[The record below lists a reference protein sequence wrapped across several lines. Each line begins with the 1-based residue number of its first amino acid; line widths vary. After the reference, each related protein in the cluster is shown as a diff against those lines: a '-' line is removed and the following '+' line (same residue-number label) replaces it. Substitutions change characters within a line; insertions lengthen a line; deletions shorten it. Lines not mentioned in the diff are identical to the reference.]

1 MIRQPI
7 VAIMGHVDHGKTLLL
22 DSIRGTAIAAKEAGG
37 ITQAIGASIIPLETI
52 KSICG
57 ELLAKLKVEITLS
70 GLLFID
76 TPGHAA
82 FTNMRK
88 RGGNLADIAILVID
102 ITEGIKPQTK
112 ECLEILK
119 AYKTPFI
126 VALNKID
133 LISGWKAK
141 PKTPFLKNLEM
152 QGEGAQR
159 IFETKLYDVVGR
171 LFELGFESDRFD
183 RVGDYTKQIALVP
196 VSAKTAEGIP
206 ELLMVLTGLA
216 QKYLEQS
223 LKIDVKGQ
231 VKGTILEVKEQVG
244 LGTVLDT
251 IIYDG
256 TLSVNDPLLI
266 GGLKEPTLTRVKA
279 LFEPVALAEMREK
292 KAKFKPVKK
301 VHAATGVRIV
311 APGVGDVVAGMPIMG
326 VVGDIEKLKAQIQE
340 EVEEVLIETEQEGL
354 VLKADSL
361 GSLEALTSM
370 FKEHNI
376 PIRKASIGPIT
387 KKDLS
392 DAEAL
397 AAKTPLY
404 GVILGFNIPKP
415 ETVPQTVKV
424 IIHDV
429 IYKLIDDYEVWKIA
443 KQKEMELEKIK
454 GMTQPCKLEILKG
467 YVFRQSHPAIVGT
480 EIIAG
485 TLRSNTP
492 LMNPEG
498 KQLTIVKGIQL
509 EQKNIEEAGKGK
521 QVAISLPGVTI
532 GRQIKE
538 GDTLYSAIAEQEFRT
553 YKEYK
558 ALLSEEQ
565 KALLKEIA
573 EIMRKKN
580 PVWGI

>member
-7 VAIMGHVDHGKTLLL
+7 VTIMGHVDHGKTLLL

-37 ITQAIGASIIPLETI
+37 ITQAIGASIIPLDTI
-52 KSICG
+52 KSVCG
-57 ELLAKLKVEITLS
+57 DLLAKLKVEITLP

-126 VALNKID
+126 IALNKID
-133 LISGWKAK
+133 LIPGWKSQ

-152 QGEGAQR
+152 QGEGAKR

-223 LKIDVKGQ
+223 LKVDVKGQ
-231 VKGTILEVKEQVG
+231 AKGTILEVKEQVG

-256 TLSVNDPLLI
+256 TLSVNDSLLI
-266 GGLKEPTLTRVKA
+266 GGLKEPILTRVKA

-292 KAKFKPVKK
+292 KAKFKPAKK

-311 APGVGDVVAGMPIMG
+311 APGVGDVVAGMPLMSA
-326 VVGDIEKLKAQIQE
+326 VGDVEKLKAKIQE

-370 FKEHNI
+370 FKEHGI

-387 KKDLS
+387 KKDFS
-392 DAEAL
+392 DAEAV

-424 IIHDV
+424 IVHDV
-429 IYKLIDDYEVWKIA
+429 IYKLIEDYDAWKIA

-454 GMTQPCKLEILKG
+454 GLTQPCKIEILKG

-492 LMNPEG
+492 LMSPEG
-498 KQLTIVKGIQL
+498 KHLTTVKGIQL

-538 GDTLYSAIAEQEFRT
+538 GDTLYSAITEQEFRT

-558 ALLSEEQ
+558 ALLNEEQ
-565 KALLKEIA
+565 KTVLKEIA